1 MADERTEK
9 QKVKEITDK
18 LEEGLKE
25 LFESE
30 KYKSY
35 LSTMSKFHNYSFNN
49 TLLIAMQ
56 KPEATLVAGYKAW
69 QKNFE
74 RHVNKGEKA
83 IRILA
88 PAPYKIKEERD
99 KIDPVTGEMTF
110 DENGMPQKEEVE
122 VTIPAFRAVSV
133 FDVSQT
139 DGKPILELEAQELLS
154 TVDGYEDFVNALMF
168 VSPVPIGFEDIP
180 GDSKG
185 YFHTEEK
192 RIAIQENMS
201 ERQTL
206 KTMVHEVAHS
216 MLHNKEVNQ
225 DILAPAKD
233 RNTKEVEAESV
244 AYTVCQHFEIDT
256 SDYSFGYIAGWS
268 SGKDMK
274 ELKSSLDTI
283 RHTASKLITGIETQL
298 QELQLN
304 REMEQA
310 QSKESLLLI
319 QNDALTEFSLINV
332 RGMDRQELIEVLSAM
347 NEDDKLS
354 IPAYLES
361 KGAWTT
367 ELGNEQSEEVEEY
380 HLDVR
385 YNTDTDEIKDMK
397 AEMELDKRA
406 KEPIGADDV
415 ILKITHAEGFEVERI
430 TNKTSEEVQGI
441 MAALTKLEDK
451 NIKNIHDCLESCGA
465 DYIPIIV
472 SGGRNAFMPQFN
484 DFEIDL
490 NEKEVVMMSHLSSI
504 QQAEGMIN
512 RLEFGKTVFSDDER
526 NLIVNYAYKLD
537 DMDKTRELAEYIFY
551 QEEYG
556 NQDVALAIID
566 AQAEIDAL
574 PDGMIGLSEMHEYG
588 YTWNEMLPLT
598 KERAMELFDHDLPVY
613 LLHEDGSEITVEDRK
628 QIAEHEGIFGIEKGD
643 WENERNLR
651 SIQEELSE
659 NDANKEAQLL
669 YGNTDK
675 YGIYQLKDNPELRQF
690 RFEGTE
696 SLKRMGITKDN
707 FDAIKMENYNLI
719 YVGEL
724 SELQG
729 QTQEETLE
737 AVYEKFN
744 IDHPVDYKGH
754 SLSVS
759 DIVVL
764 HQDGENTA
772 HFVDSFG
779 FTTLP
784 EFLKEQTQALE
795 AVQKEVQDTSGQD
808 VNQSAQQNDL
818 KSEQEETQD
827 MENGDEI
834 IDLGDEKEQVLAEMK
849 LSLKGEKETE
859 LAFQIAD
866 RFISIQEVDSGYD
879 YSIMGTDYKEI
890 DGGVYDNPEVTI
902 RQALHDIVDDLKSE
916 PDHNGAKGNIS
927 KDDELVPIDYDGL
940 MEKVEEA
947 NRIRQENTQSNV
959 VADFKAKTGEL
970 FHDISEMNP
979 EEIEETVKCHV
990 QAKIDEYD
998 IDATIVDVAIT
1009 GSRCRGLE
1017 HDGSDLDVVV
1027 ELSTAEREDDL
1038 FNAFNEDGL
1047 HIGEVKV
1054 DINPITA
1061 QRTGTLETYLPQVEE
1076 YLEGVRQLREQ
1087 EKENAEVTLT
1097 VSECGEFHNLGECYE
1112 NIPTVDE
1119 AIAIWK
1125 QIPSERMNGIPAIGI
1140 NILGRGAEP
1149 FEDYEIDVL
1158 SGKRI
1163 DLGVLDYVPDIK
1175 NNPQAMEV
1183 ITELVAKL
1191 PDMEIDGVMSE
1202 EMEARVWELRMPDL
1216 PQEEQLAVEL
1226 DRLSYDY
1233 DTVLY
1238 HDSTRNMTENVSEL
1252 AESIKQGD
1260 TGHLTTWLADIISE
1274 GAVPEEI
1281 KRATELL
1288 EKLTEYKPLAKIEE
1302 AEEQNY
1308 NMIDNVLNNGVGE
1321 KAQRE
1326 ENKRMEEKPT
1336 VRLSLKSRLAEKKSQ
1351 VEGQSKEHDVQE
1363 NEKKSQR
1370 EM

>member
-1 MADERTEK
+1 MEDKNTVYMSEK

-18 LEEGLKE
+18 LEAGLKE

-56 KPEATLVAGYKAW
+56 KPEATLVTGYQAW

-99 KIDPVTGEMTF
+99 KLDPVTGEMMF
-110 DENGMPQKEEVE
+110 DENGMPQKEETE

-139 DGKPILELEAQELLS
+139 DGKPIPELEVNELLS
-154 TVDGYEDFVNALMF
+154 TVEGYEDFVQALMNI
-168 VSPVPIGFEDIP
+168 SPVPIAFEDIP

-185 YFHTEEK
+185 YFSTAEK
-192 RIAIQENMS
+192 RIAVQENMS
-201 ERQTL
+201 ESQTL

-216 MLHNKEVNQ
+216 RLHDKEVNQ
-225 DILAPAKD
+225 SMDIPVKD

-244 AYTVCQHFEIDT
+244 AFTVCQHFGIDT

-268 SGKDMK
+268 SGRNMK

-283 RHTASKLITGIETQL
+283 RKTASELITGIEGAM

-304 REMEQA
+304 REMEQEHG
-310 QSKESLLLI
+310 KESILLVH
-319 QNDALTEFSLINV
+319 NEDFSEYNLVSV
-332 RGMDRQELIEVLSAM
+332 RGMDSAELISALSTM
-347 NEDDKLS
+347 NEEDKS
-354 IPAYLES
+354 NISSYLES

-367 ELGNEQSEEVEEY
+367 ELADEQTEEAEEY
-380 HLDVR
+380 HIDVR
-385 YNTDTDEIKDMK
+385 YNMDTDELIDVKERMEHPIDTNLSVMGQ
-397 AEMELDKRA
+397 AEQLINQLE
-406 KEPIGADDV
+406 
-415 ILKITHAEGFEVERI
+415 AEKNIF
-430 TNKTSEEVQGI
+430 TSE
-441 MAALTKLEDK
+441 
-451 NIKNIHDCLESCGA
+451 
-465 DYIPIIV
+465 
-472 SGGRNAFMPQFN
+472 
-484 DFEIDL
+484 
-490 NEKEVVMMSHLSSI
+490 
-504 QQAEGMIN
+504 
-512 RLEFGKTVFSDDER
+512 ER

-537 DMDKTRELAEYIFY
+537 DMNKTRELAEKLAYREQY
-551 QEEYG
+551 AQ
-556 NQDVALAIID
+556 QDVALTIID
-566 AQAEIDAL
+566 AKAEIDAL
-574 PDGMIGLSEMHEYG
+574 PDPMIGLSEMREYG
-588 YTWNEMLPLT
+588 YQWNEMLPLT
-598 KERAMELFDHDLPVY
+598 QEKALELFEHDLPVY
-613 LLHEDGSEITVEDRK
+613 LLHTDGAESLAESRERIE
-628 QIAEHEGIFGIEKGD
+628 EHEGIFGVEKETWNKALKQQTKITLILMDEQEREYTYPYPVVAVDIEEMGGDRTAVFKTSEPISDTDVAEIHNAFYGTDLEFEIEKELGIT
-643 WENERNLR
+643 WVE
-651 SIQEELSE
+651 SINYEDGSVITPEM
-659 NDANKEAQLL
+659 ARKEQLL
-669 YGNTDK
+669 YASTDK
-675 YGIYQLKDNPELRQF
+675 YGIYQLKPNPELDSL

-707 FDAIKMENYNLI
+707 FDAIKPENYTLL

-724 SELQG
+724 SELQKE
-729 QTQEETLE
+729 TQGATLE
-737 AVYEKFN
+737 AIFEKFN
-744 IDHPVDYKGH
+744 LDHPEDFRGH

-764 HQDGENTA
+764 HQNGQNTA

-779 FTTLP
+779 YTEIP
-784 EFLKEQTQALE
+784 DFLREQTPE
-795 AVQKEVQDTSGQD
+795 KEEMQDTSGHNVQKTEPEID
-808 VNQSAQQNDL
+808 
-818 KSEQEETQD
+818 
-827 MENGDEI
+827 GDEI
-834 IDLGDEKEQVLAEMK
+834 IDLGDETEQVLAEMK
-849 LSLKGEKETE
+849 KTLESEQETE
-859 LAFQIAD
+859 LAFSIAD
-866 RFISIQEVDSGYD
+866 RFISIQEVDGGYD
-879 YSIMGTDYKEI
+879 YSIMGADYKEI
-890 DGGVYDNPEVTI
+890 DGGIYDNPDVTI
-902 RQALHDIVDDLKSE
+902 REALHDILEDLKSQ
-916 PDHNGAKGNIS
+916 PDYNGAKGNIQRE
-927 KDDELVPIDYDGL
+927 DELIPMDYDGL
-940 MEKVEEA
+940 MEKAEEA
-947 NRIRQENTQSNV
+947 NRIIPESTPSSV

-990 QAKIDEYD
+990 QAKIEEYD
-998 IDATIVDVAIT
+998 INATIVDVAVT

-1017 HDGSDLDVVV
+1017 HEGSDLDVVV

-1061 QRTGTLETYLPQVEE
+1061 QRTGTLESYLPQMEE
-1076 YLEGVRQLREQ
+1076 YLEGVRQVREQ
-1087 EKENAEVTLT
+1087 EKESAEVTLT

-1336 VRLSLKSRLAEKKSQ
+1336 VRISLKSRLAEKKSQ